1 MQNPKKQEVQRAI
14 RQAKNMLE
22 RNTDPC
28 ESFEGV
34 LSRKYVRA
42 LRVLVSLGNN
52 FLARSKPAARR
63 TLQPSQRTDRHA
75 SGIN

>member
-22 RNTDPC
+22 RNADPC
-28 ESFEGV
+28 ETFEGV
-34 LSRKYVRA
+34 LNREYVRA

-52 FLARSKPAARR
+52 FLARSKAAARR
-63 TLQPSQRTDRHA
+63 TL
-75 SGIN
+75 